1 MPNIRNCARAFAL
14 LLLLTSAGLGGA
26 QEAETV
32 TVVGS
37 RIVNALIAAVAEDG
51 GAIAIDF
58 ETIGTTAGIDRF
70 CNGDIDIAAAAREM
84 TGAESAICAAN
95 DVVHS
100 EFLIAHQIV
109 AFVAHPDAPL
119 ACLAA
124 SELETALKPTSS
136 NVVTDWSFYAE
147 EHAELPLAL
156 IIPADNQIE
165 YAIVDGLAA
174 GDGLRRDARVYAEP
188 AEAIALVR
196 ETAGALAIL
205 PWAAALAEDA
215 TISPLEF
222 SGDAGGACFAPSAEN
237 VESGG
242 YGAAQSLYVTVNRS
256 RLDANSS
263 LRQLMESLTDA
274 GNAGAIAAAGFTP
287 ATSATYSLNAE
298 LLADADAS
306 LAADDGAD
314 AFVAPPDLSGSITI
328 AGAANAHAILS
339 QTGDQLSQQ
348 NQFLALNY
356 RYAGR
361 AAGIEGLCQGEA
373 EITVL
378 DAAIES
384 GDLDACAAA
393 DAGTLALDFGSQA
406 TVLLA
411 HAGDAHAACLTTE
424 AVNAIWQGESAGLIA
439 DWSDIAADFPGQ
451 PLTLFGLTTLDA
463 HTDILLQTVGGLV
476 PPIRRDTEQDYDPL
490 YRAAAVGN
498 VAGALTYMSWPD
510 YQRVLAGGQANIQLV
525 AIDAGGGCV
534 EPDAASVEDGAYPL
548 ARAASLLIREEALAD
563 ASVQAYV
570 WTLLN
575 ESNWAAVE
583 RQGFIGVS
591 ARELPAL
598 RRDMLRAFA
607 EAEGKYPPAAAE
619 DETEAGAAD
628 DSGASESG

>member
-1 MPNIRNCARAFAL
+1 MPNIRNCARALAL
-14 LLLLTSAGLGGA
+14 LLLAISAGLGGA

-37 RIVNALIAAVAEDG
+37 RIANGLIAAIAEDSG
-51 GAIAIDF
+51 MTAIDF

-70 CNGDIDIAAAAREM
+70 CNGDIDIAAAARAM

-109 AFVAHPDAPL
+109 AFVTHPDSPL

-124 SELETALKPTSS
+124 NDLETALKPTSS
-136 NVVTDWSFYAE
+136 DNVNDWSFYAE

-165 YAIVDGLAA
+165 YAIVDSLAA
-174 GDGLRRDARVYAEP
+174 GDGLRRDARVYADP

-205 PWAAALAEDA
+205 PWDAALAEDA

-222 SGDAGGACFAPSAEN
+222 GGNCLAPSAEN

-263 LRQLMESLTDA
+263 LRQLMQSLTDS
-274 GNAGAIAAAGFTP
+274 GNVGAIAAAGFTP

-298 LLADADAS
+298 VLADADAA
-306 LAADDGAD
+306 LAADDGAN
-314 AFVAPPDLSGSITI
+314 AYVAPPDLSGSITI

-361 AAGIEGLCQGEA
+361 AAGIDGLCQGEA

-378 DAAIES
+378 DARIES

-439 DWSDIAADFPGQ
+439 DWSDIASDFPGQ

-563 ASVQAYV
+563 ASVQTYV

-628 DSGASESG
+628 DAGNSESG